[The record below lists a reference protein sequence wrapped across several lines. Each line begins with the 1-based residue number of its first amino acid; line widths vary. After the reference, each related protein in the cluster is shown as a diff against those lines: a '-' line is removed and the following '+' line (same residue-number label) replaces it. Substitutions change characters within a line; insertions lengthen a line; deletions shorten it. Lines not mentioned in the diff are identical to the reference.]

1 MKYRK
6 LKEIRTLIIIFI
18 IFISTSIH
26 SKTVSAEELEK
37 IKVGFPT
44 VSGFT
49 EKKDGL
55 YTGYAYE
62 YLREISIYTNWEY
75 EFVEKNLE
83 DLLEDLKNGDIDILA
98 GMIKDEATMDIYDFP
113 KYESGQ
119 TYTTLS
125 ILKDDNNFDESK
137 LMILDGLNIGYFEK
151 AKSSLNN
158 FFEFCEEN
166 KIKDINM
173 IPYSSTGGRKA
184 LVEKMKSGEVD
195 AIIGGDLTLDSE
207 EHIVA
212 KFGGKPHYF
221 ATTKGNS
228 QVIEGLNQAIYK
240 IKEDNPNFD
249 KNLYDKYFVANDYN
263 ALVMTKD
270 EMEHIKNMKP
280 LKAVYVDG
288 LMPVQYYDE
297 VTNSHKG
304 IYIDAMKLL
313 SERVG
318 IKFEFVTAKTY
329 EEAYKMMENDEVD
342 IFIGAVNDYLIADKY
357 NFVLTKAYI
366 RFEVLKVSNS
376 KHNTEKDKEIIAL
389 PIGHGPLYIT
399 GEYEIRYYDNIEECL
414 RAVDEGIVDATYAN
428 SYSISNYIAVGYYNN
443 IVVMYTGGET
453 EIAVGITKEVDNYS
467 RDIINKLVY
476 SLSDKDIEKI
486 ANNNTL
492 NIEHSITIKD
502 FFYTNSALCL
512 TIAGVILFI
521 ISFLIYVI
529 VKMRFDKIKEDKQ
542 RLFEKTQIDS
552 LTGVYN
558 REACEKFVRKYL
570 KEKDDLLYCAFIIID
585 IDYFKEINDRLGH
598 KIGDKSLILFS
609 EVLKETFSS
618 ENIVARLGGDEFIV
632 FIKDIKA
639 CDISNVEETI
649 KKICKLMNKEIEH
662 NGVKQKTS
670 LSLGCVM
677 TKFNRDFN
685 ELYTIAD
692 ETLYEVKR
700 NGRNGYKIK
709 KLD

>member
-1 MKYRK
+1 MKYSK
-6 LKEIRTLIIIFI
+6 LKAIRNFIIMVIIIL
-18 IFISTSIH
+18 STVNY
-26 SKTVSAEELEK
+26 SKIVSAEEVKK

-75 EFVEKNLE
+75 EFVEKDLGE
-83 DLLEDLKNGDIDILA
+83 LLEDLKNGDIDILA
-98 GMIKDEATMDIYDFP
+98 GMIKGEATMELYDFP
-113 KYESGQ
+113 EYDSGQ

-125 ILKDDNNFDESK
+125 VLNDDNFDESK
-137 LMILDGLNIGYFEK
+137 VIILDGLNIGYFEK
-151 AKSSLNN
+151 AKGSLNN
-158 FFEFCEEN
+158 FLEFCEEN
-166 KIKDINM
+166 KVKDINM

-212 KFGGKPHYF
+212 KFGGQPHYF

-228 QVIEGLNQAIYK
+228 EVIEGLNKAIYK

-249 KNLYDKYFVANDYN
+249 KNLYEKYFVNGYYN
-263 ALVMTKD
+263 TLVMTKG

-280 LKAVYVDG
+280 LKALYVDG
-288 LMPVQYYDE
+288 LIPVQYYDE
-297 VTNSHKG
+297 VTSSPRG
-304 IYIDAMKLL
+304 IFVDAMKLL

-318 IKFEFVTAKTY
+318 IKFEFVKAETY
-329 EEAYKMMENDEVD
+329 EEAYEMMENDEVD

-357 NFVLTKAYI
+357 DFVLTKAYI
-366 RFEVLKVSNS
+366 RFENLKVANI
-376 KHNTEKDKEIIAL
+376 KNNKEKDKEIIAM
-389 PIGHGPLYIT
+389 PIGHGPIKLIEE
-399 GEYEIRYYDNIEECL
+399 GEIRYYDNIEECL
-414 RAVDEGIVDATYAN
+414 RAVNDGIVDSTYGN
-428 SYSISNYIAVGYYNN
+428 SYSISNYSAVGYYNN
-443 IVVMYTGGET
+443 IIVMYTGDET

-476 SLSDKDIEKI
+476 SLSNKDIEKI

-502 FFYTNSALCL
+502 FFYTNSVLCL
-512 TIAGVILFI
+512 TIISIVLFI
-521 ISFLIYVI
+521 ISFLIYII

-558 REACEKFVRKYL
+558 REACEKIVRKYL
-570 KEKDDLLYCAFIIID
+570 KEKDILLYCAFIIID

-598 KIGDKSLILFS
+598 KIGDKTLIFFS
-609 EVLKETFSS
+609 ELLKETFSS

-632 FIKDIKA
+632 FIKDIKE
-639 CDISNVEETI
+639 CDIGNVEETI
-649 KKICKLMNKEIEH
+649 KRICQLMNKEIEH